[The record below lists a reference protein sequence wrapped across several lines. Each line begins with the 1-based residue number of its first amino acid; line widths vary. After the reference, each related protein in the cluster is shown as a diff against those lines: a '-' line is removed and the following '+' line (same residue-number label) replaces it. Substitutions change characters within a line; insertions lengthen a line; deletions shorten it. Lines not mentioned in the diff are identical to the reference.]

1 MSNIKWIKLVP
12 DWYNHSKIKQLKT
25 MPERFAL
32 TTIWFSLLGLAG
44 IANNSGK
51 LTLGKISYDKKML
64 ANEFDIPEHLIELG
78 ITVFKKLE
86 MIEILE
92 EEDCLFITNWV
103 KHQNIDGM
111 ERIREQNRIR
121 FNNYYKR
128 KKEEVKAIENKSEID
143 KLNISNVRTNVI
155 LTQSNATDIDIDK
168 ELDIDKDKYLKKEKI
183 YIAKEKKEK
192 PILTPEELTKV
203 KDIISFLN
211 NTCFKKFNYDT
222 KETQRL
228 LKPILKQY
236 DVELIKKTIAHKN
249 EQWGGDD
256 KMKPFLRP
264 STLFNFNHF
273 ESYYNELPY
282 EVRNP
287 EL

>member
-1 MSNIKWIKLVP
+1 MKVGQVFNPYRMFVGAFIPNDILRNP
-12 DWYNHSKIKQLKT
+12 
-25 MPERFAL
+25 
-32 TTIWFSLLGLAG
+32 
-44 IANNSGK
+44 K
-51 LTLGKISYDKKML
+51 LTFGAKVIYARLCQYSGEKG
-64 ANEFDIPEHLIELG
+64 ECFP
-78 ITVFKKLE
+78 
-86 MIEILE
+86 
-92 EEDCLFITNWV
+92 
-103 KHQNIDGM
+103 
-111 ERIREQNRIR
+111 
-121 FNNYYKR
+121 
-128 KKEEVKAIENKSEID
+128 AIETLSAEVGIQKRQCLRYIEELEKMKLIRIDRPTGKD
-143 KLNISNVRTNVI
+143 KLFHKTNRYCFIWNEIFDQNDTSESVVSDTSGNVVSDTSIVRESV
-155 LTQSNATDIDIDK
+155 LK
-168 ELDIDKDKYLKKEKI
+168 ESYLNNN
-183 YIAKEKKEK
+183 IAKEKKEK
-192 PILTPEELTKV
+192 PLLTPEELIKV

>member
-1 MSNIKWIKLVP
+1 MNSNKRYYWLKLKETFFSEPIIKKLRKIAGGDTYTIIYQKILLLSIKTNGEIYFEGIENNFAEELALILDEEPENVQMTLNFMKNSNLIIESGEPDKFILPHMSELIGSETQSTIRSRKSRTYQKQALQCNTNATLMQLNGNKNATP
-12 DWYNHSKIKQLKT
+12 D
-25 MPERFAL
+25 
-32 TTIWFSLLGLAG
+32 
-44 IANNSGK
+44 
-51 LTLGKISYDKKML
+51 
-64 ANEFDIPEHLIELG
+64 IELELRDKSY
-78 ITVFKKLE
+78 I
-86 MIEILE
+86 
-92 EEDCLFITNWV
+92 
-103 KHQNIDGM
+103 
-111 ERIREQNRIR
+111 
-121 FNNYYKR
+121 
-128 KKEEVKAIENKSEID
+128 KE
-143 KLNISNVRTNVI
+143 
-155 LTQSNATDIDIDK
+155 K
-168 ELDIDKDKYLKKEKI
+168 EKKEKT

-192 PILTPEELTKV
+192 PILTPEELIKV